1 MNKIIIGMKVEVEK
15 GYLNDNNAILIS
27 LLSTVETPLDTQIK
41 AQFLDVLDLVVDDLT
56 FYPPEYDEIERKSI
70 HLFNVSDFLKI
81 ENFVKKYPGKQI
93 IVHCA
98 AGVSRSPAV
107 AIGICS
113 ILDDKE
119 LMLNTIRSRSSMIPN
134 NLILWEMLK
143 FRYDRDFDFYFIY
156 EEILKQKES
165 KNK

>member
-1 MNKIIIGMKVEVEK
+1 MNKIIIGMKAEVEK

-81 ENFVKKYPGKQI
+81 ENFIKKYPGKQI

-107 AIGICS
+107 AMGICS

>member
-1 MNKIIIGMKVEVEK
+1 MNKIIIGMKAEVEK